1 MTTPRTSTHS
11 PPMLTDLTLSQI
23 PDLSRASSED
33 NLLADDS
40 DFDLLRRDYEQGLVA
55 SFASEQPSPRPTT
68 RGIFKAKTNKSSL
81 LRPPST
87 ISTNSPS
94 KNTRVVHKTTR
105 QFAEHQPDPDTEN
118 VLSQDILRRVR
129 ANKSR
134 RSAIEATDV
143 PYAYTHPVH
152 AKLDARVQSTK
163 PPSTRQTQ
171 SQIPRIA
178 DTNLKDYEC
187 QSSDGSRARLPRR
200 NAPTPEAA
208 SLPTTGPVDEILPV
222 HRVNTPTPE
231 ATNLATAGLHGADV
245 PPIPAP
251 THIPTQPY
259 PDTSSPSFPPQQL
272 PKASS
277 NNMEDDEQEELEVA
291 DITISIADSDSES
304 TTSKSP
310 NNTNVNSNSIP
321 TRYLEQER
329 VQTVFSPMRRGT
341 KRSTDGNQ
349 EAADE
354 GNREEDGEDGETNL
368 RMDVQLS
375 AERDGTGGEGGP
387 TCMAEHETKR
397 SKKVHPQKKVK
408 VSESTS
414 AKTLPA
420 KRTKYVPRSATACI
434 SSTATS
440 TSKMTTMAKAGAG
453 GGKTIGAPHLT
464 QLREAHRRL
473 GIAKSERPIAPSG
486 SGSSTRRSGTS
497 AAGGRIGVR
506 PSSRSV
512 SASLSQ
518 RHTKPVTG
526 KEVPLPSRPGP
537 SMLPNEREKEPWVDR
552 WPTDATDSKTN
563 SGTET
568 RTGGARLAAAGGHL
582 TKPVPFTFRVD
593 ARVRRVVTD
602 PCVCGPGLNGGIDG
616 EKDKV
621 KKRRDDELKKQTL
634 LESDHGESWLRR
646 PAPSSSVPPKP
657 ATVTTISTNTATS
670 TASSTTSMTS
680 TTTTVPHP
688 FTFTTTLRATERAKF
703 DALIRE
709 KQEEMARAREEARKQ
724 VEEELQREVKEMR
737 RRAVPKAHEVPEWYK
752 DMPKRGAEGMGGG

>member
-1 MTTPRTSTHS
+1 MTTPRTGTHS

-55 SFASEQPSPRPTT
+55 SFASEQPSPRPST
-68 RGIFKAKTNKSSL
+68 RGIFKAKTNRSSL

-94 KNTRVVHKTTR
+94 KNTRAVHKTTR
-105 QFAEHQPDPDTEN
+105 QFAEHQPDRNTEN
-118 VLSQDILRRVR
+118 VLSHDILRRVR
-129 ANKSR
+129 ANKSG

-143 PYAYTHPVH
+143 PCAYTHPVH
-152 AKLDARVQSTK
+152 SKLDAQIQSTK

-178 DTNLKDYEC
+178 DKDYES
-187 QSSDGSRARLPRR
+187 QSGDGSRARLPRR
-200 NAPTPEAA
+200 NAPAPEVV
-208 SLPTTGPVDEILPV
+208 SLPTAGPVDENLPV

-272 PKASS
+272 PKGPSD
-277 NNMEDDEQEELEVA
+277 NMEDDEQEELEVA
-291 DITISIADSDSES
+291 DITMSIADSDSES

-310 NNTNVNSNSIP
+310 NSTDVNSDSIP
-321 TRYLEQER
+321 TRSLEQER

-349 EAADE
+349 EAANE
-354 GNREEDGEDGETNL
+354 GNREEDGEDGQTNL

-375 AERDGTGGEGGP
+375 AEKGGTGGEDGP

-397 SKKVHPQKKVK
+397 SKKVHPQKKVR

-440 TSKMTTMAKAGAG
+440 SLKMTTTAKAGAG

-486 SGSSTRRSGTS
+486 SGFSSRRSGTS

-512 SASLSQ
+512 SASLGR
-518 RHTKPVTG
+518 RHTKPVI
-526 KEVPLPSRPGP
+526 EVPLPSRPGP
-537 SMLPNEREKEPWVDR
+537 SVLPKEREKEPWVDM
-552 WPTDATDSKTN
+552 WTTDATDSKTN

-616 EKDKV
+616 EKDKS
-621 KKRRDDELKKQTL
+621 KKRGDDGLKKQML
-634 LESDHGESWLRR
+634 FESDHGESRLRR

-657 ATVTTISTNTATS
+657 ATMTMISTNTATS
-670 TASSTTSMTS
+670 TASSTTSMSS

-709 KQEEMARAREEARKQ
+709 KQEEMARAREEAQKQ
-724 VEEELQREVKEMR
+724 VEEALQREVKEMR